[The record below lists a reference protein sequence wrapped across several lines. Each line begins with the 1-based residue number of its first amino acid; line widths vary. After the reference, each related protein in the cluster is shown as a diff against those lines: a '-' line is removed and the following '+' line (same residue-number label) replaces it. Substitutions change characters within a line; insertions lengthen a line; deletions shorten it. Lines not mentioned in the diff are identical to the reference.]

1 MKISQ
6 TRTVLSAI
14 ALLCFALLVY
24 VFYLQYGPE
33 KQQPCPLCILQRYA
47 YFLLGVA
54 ALAGA
59 IWPRRAIV
67 FIAATVAAAGGGLAL
82 WQVLKGS
89 DMTSCQRDPIGIFVN
104 QLPMA
109 DWWPEFLFA
118 TGGCADKYSTL
129 GLPVPV
135 WSLACFVGLT
145 GLLVFVGM
153 KLRKVA

>member
-1 MKISQ
+1 M
-6 TRTVLSAI
+6 
-14 ALLCFALLVY
+14 
-24 VFYLQYGPE
+24 
-33 KQQPCPLCILQRYA
+33 
-47 YFLLGVA
+47 LGVA

-135 WSLACFVGLT
+135 LSLVAFIGLA
-145 GLLVFVGM
+145 GLLVLVAV
-153 KLRKVA
+153 KLRERS

>member
-1 MKISQ
+1 MTKSQ
-6 TRTVLSAI
+6 SRAVLAAI
-14 ALLCFALLVY
+14 AVFCFGLLVY
-24 VFYLQYGPE
+24 VFYLQHGPE

-54 ALAGA
+54 SLAGA
-59 IWPRRAIV
+59 IWPKRAV
-67 FIAATVAAAGGGLAL
+67 AFVAAILAAGGGGLAL

-104 QLPMA
+104 QLPMT

-145 GLLVFVGM
+145 GLFVLVAIR
-153 KLRKVA
+153 LRKVA